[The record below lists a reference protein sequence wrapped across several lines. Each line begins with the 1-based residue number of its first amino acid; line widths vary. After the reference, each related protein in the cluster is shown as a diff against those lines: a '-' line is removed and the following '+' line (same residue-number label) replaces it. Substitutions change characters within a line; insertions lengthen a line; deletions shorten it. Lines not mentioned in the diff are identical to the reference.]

1 MRSTVRRALAPDSPL
16 RQNALALVD
25 QGVVSA
31 TRLLLSILVG
41 RALGADGLGHYA
53 LAITLVYLVEGVVE
67 TLATL
72 PYTVLR
78 RESEAPR
85 AYVGSVLVLTAGVGL
100 AVGAVVAVCA
110 LTLASSL
117 QTVLLVLSVVLP
129 ARALAEAAR
138 RIAFAHERVADALAL
153 DLALAAVLGGGALV
167 AWGVGQLSV
176 PLVIGL
182 YGLGSGLPF
191 LIWLGLR
198 GRGRIE
204 IRRDRLQPDVARNW
218 GFGRWVLG
226 TRLALTARV
235 HSIPWALAAAAG
247 AAEVGLFDAAG
258 KVVGLAVPVLISV
271 ANVLT
276 PRVARALHESGVTA
290 VRREILRTTAALV
303 ALTSALVLVLT
314 LSADLVLGT
323 LFGPEFEG
331 QQLLVML
338 FGIGLVI
345 ESIGIPADAG
355 LWAIERPRVGFW
367 IGLAALVVLA
377 GVGWVLIPI
386 HGAVGAAGAL
396 AAASGTAAVL
406 QLAAFLR
413 LSAQPGSPH
422 QASDSCVENEGPLPT

>member
-1 MRSTVRRALAPDSPL
+1 MPSWLRRALAPDSPL
-16 RQNALALVD
+16 RQNALALAD
-25 QGVVSA
+25 QGTVSA

-53 LAITLVYLVEGVVE
+53 LALTLVYLVEGVVE

-78 RESEAPR
+78 RQSDAPT
-85 AYVGSVLVLTAGVGL
+85 AYTGSVLVLTGAIGLGIGVIV
-100 AVGAVVAVCA
+100 AICAVVFGGA
-110 LTLASSL
+110 LRP
-117 QTVLLVLSVVLP
+117 VLLVLSVALV
-129 ARALAEAAR
+129 ARGLAEAAR
-138 RIAFAHERVADALAL
+138 RIAFAHERVGDALGL
-153 DLALAAVLGGGALV
+153 DIALAVILGGGALA
-167 AWGVGQLSV
+167 AWGQDLLSV

-191 LIWLGLR
+191 LAWLAVR

-204 IRRDRLQPDVARNW
+204 VQSDRFGPDVARNW

-235 HSIPWALAAAAG
+235 HGIPWALAAAAG

-276 PRVARALHESGVTA
+276 PRVARALHESGVAA
-290 VRREILRTTAALV
+290 VRREILRTTGALV
-303 ALTSALVLVLT
+303 ALTSSLVLVLT
-314 LSADLVLGT
+314 LGADLVLGT

-338 FGIGLVI
+338 LGVGLVI

-367 IGLAALVVLA
+367 IGLVALVVLA
-377 GVGWVLIPI
+377 GAGAVLVPSY
-386 HGAVGAAGAL
+386 GAVGAAGAL

-406 QLAAFLR
+406 QLVAFLK
-413 LSAQPGSPH
+413 LSAAPDVAQSP
-422 QASDSCVENEGPLPT
+422 ARDTPLPSPKKEG

>member
-1 MRSTVRRALAPDSPL
+1 MRRWILQALAPDSPL
-16 RQNALALVD
+16 RQNALALAD
-25 QGVVSA
+25 QGTVSA

-53 LAITLVYLVEGVVE
+53 LALTLVYLVEGIVE

-78 RESEAPR
+78 RQSDAPA
-85 AYVGSVLVLTAGVGL
+85 AYTGSVLVVTGAIGL
-100 AVGAVVAVCA
+100 ALGVVVAVCA

-117 QTVLLVLSVVLP
+117 QPVLLVLSVALVW
-129 ARALAEAAR
+129 RGLAEAAR
-138 RIAFAHERVADALAL
+138 RIAFAHERVGDALAL
-153 DLALAAVLGGGALV
+153 DVALAVILGGGALALWAMGAITV
-167 AWGVGQLSV
+167 SWVV
-176 PLVIGL
+176 GL

-191 LIWLGLR
+191 LAWLAVR

-204 IRRDRLQPDVARNW
+204 IQTNRLGPDVARNW

-235 HSIPWALAAAAG
+235 HSIPWALAAVAG

-276 PRVARALHESGVTA
+276 PRVARALHESGVAA
-290 VRREILRTTAALV
+290 VRREILLTTGALV
-303 ALTSALVLVLT
+303 ALTGALVVALT
-314 LSADLVLGT
+314 LGADLVLGL

-331 QQLLVML
+331 QRLLVLL
-338 FGIGLVI
+338 FGVGLVV
-345 ESIGIPADAG
+345 EAIGIPADAG

-367 IGLAALVVLA
+367 IGLVALVVMA
-377 GVGWVLIPI
+377 GAAWVLIPAY
-386 HGAVGAAGAL
+386 GAVGAAGAL
-396 AAASGTAAVL
+396 AAASAAAAVL
-406 QLAAFLR
+406 QLVAFLH
-413 LSAQPGSPH
+413 LSAK
-422 QASDSCVENEGPLPT
+422 ARAEEERAA